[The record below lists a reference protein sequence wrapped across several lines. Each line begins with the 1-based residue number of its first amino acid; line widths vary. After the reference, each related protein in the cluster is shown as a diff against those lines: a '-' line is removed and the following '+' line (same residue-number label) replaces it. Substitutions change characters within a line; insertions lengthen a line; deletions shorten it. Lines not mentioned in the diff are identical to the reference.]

1 MSDDIHAERR
11 IHQLEEQL
19 RNARDDALEE
29 VVALVDHWVTGM
41 AVMPVKDSFSWEEIN
56 VLKNKF
62 FGFFANDI
70 HRMKSGATAQQL
82 IKEWNTP

>member
-29 VVALVDHWVTGM
+29 AAEAIKVAVYMLNIVPHESTVRKERRVCGEVVAQ
-41 AVMPVKDSFSWEEIN
+41 AVAEILA
-56 VLKNKF
+56 LK
-62 FGFFANDI
+62 G
-70 HRMKSGATAQQL
+70 
-82 IKEWNTP
+82 TPT